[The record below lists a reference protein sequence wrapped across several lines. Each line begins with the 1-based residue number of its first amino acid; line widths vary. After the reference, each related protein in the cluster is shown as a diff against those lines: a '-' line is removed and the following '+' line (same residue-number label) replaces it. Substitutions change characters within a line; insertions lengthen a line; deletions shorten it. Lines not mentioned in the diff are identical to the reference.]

1 MLCQH
6 MDLSLCH
13 QERQLQLIREL
24 LVSENNGNSLLLNE
38 EQRSALAFLSAHSQ
52 AAQAAK
58 SNMNTSRRSHHH
70 QEFYLFTFRFAKYSI
85 KFYHVMFFNYRKYIH
100 VNRLSRLTTIDESA
114 SLLSD
119 SISFDLTDES
129 LVG

>member
-1 MLCQH
+1 MVDLVVHGVFHSLADLCP
-6 MDLSLCH
+6 SR

-58 SNMNTSRRSHHH
+58 SSVNISRRSDPKVK
-70 QEFYLFTFRFAKYSI
+70 FSI
-85 KFYHVMFFNYRKYIH
+85 
-100 VNRLSRLTTIDESA
+100 
-114 SLLSD
+114 
-119 SISFDLTDES
+119 
-129 LVG
+129 